1 MARERLA
8 SKQQAEESLLDRR
21 SYLKMAGT
29 AAAAVAAT
37 APASAA
43 DDSTIGFGEGGYGQ
57 TKYGGGTPTGN
68 SPAIEQFRVKTSQ
81 RLGSNRMFSVRWA
94 VSDPDENLD
103 VVEVAV
109 NTGPGNVNFS
119 VTNVDGAK
127 ASNWDLFQ
135 FPIGTRAEVSVRV
148 EDASGNT
155 AKRTKT
161 VAL

>member
-1 MARERLA
+1 MARERLVT
-8 SKQQAEESLLDRR
+8 KQQTEESLLDRR
-21 SYLKMAGT
+21 SYLKMAG
-29 AAAAVAAT
+29 AAAGAVAAT

-43 DDSTIGFGEGGYGQ
+43 DSTIGYGEGGYGQ
-57 TKYGGGTPTGN
+57 TEYGGGTFSGN
-68 SPAIEQFRVKTSQ
+68 SPAIDGFRVTKSK

-109 NTGPGNVNFS
+109 NTDPGNVNFS
-119 VTNVDGAK
+119 VSNVDGAS
-127 ASNWDLFQ
+127 ASGWDLFQ

-155 AKRTKT
+155 TKRTTT
-161 VAL
+161 VSL